1 MYSPPA
7 VYRTP
12 SLRSR
17 WSYLVV
23 AFLVVACKRTQ
34 HLAEGPPLPRP
45 NYDASVPMG
54 VADPAAMA
62 RAMAAADAGARAVPV
77 VPTVPPGVVPAAQPV
92 VDAGAPVVPQLMVI
106 DAGAAPVEPAGA
118 PRRRRRR
125 R

>member
-1 MYSPPA
+1 
-7 VYRTP
+7 VCRTL

-23 AFLVVACKRTQ
+23 ALFVVACKRTQ

-62 RAMAAADAGARAVPV
+62 RAMAAADAGARAVPG
-77 VPTVPPGVVPAAQPV
+77 VPSVPPGVVPVAPPV
-92 VDAGAPVVPQLMVI
+92 VDAGAPIVPQMVVI
-106 DAGAAPVEPAGA
+106 DAGAAPIEPPDA